1 MTVSTEVNHNEY
13 TGNGVT
19 TTFPY
24 AFRIFQASD
33 LLVTTSDTNGTLRTL
48 TLNTEYTVSGV
59 GSYSG
64 GTVILPAPL
73 SNGWSISIERDLPV
87 VQETDLRNQGRF
99 FAETHENAFDY
110 LTMII
115 QQCFGWLRLAL
126 LKPNILA
133 RYYDALG
140 NRIQNLG
147 DPQLS
152 GDAVNRKFVE
162 SLFID
167 ESASAAALRSQ
178 LASDAGA
185 AMVGTADGRNVQQ
198 QLDQNE
204 SDISG
209 LKTTTTK
216 IQAQHGNNHRYK
228 VLFEIPLRFNAYDTV
243 VATNGYTH
251 LYASGHYIDHTANEL
266 WVFFAASG
274 GDEASWFV
282 VYDLTTLVEKTYFKA
297 GMRWTKAFSVRYSG
311 GSRYL
316 YSRSMSTLWL
326 AKFNV
331 TTLPAPGSSLTEM
344 TAPRNQVKYAFA
356 GIMGDEMLVPYDAPT
371 TNTTPYTNTYNILD
385 ADTWAFKRSI
395 RMDSVGAGNEY
406 GTYPYQ
412 YKNQGTVMTPGGIA
426 MAFGGMT
433 AAGGAS
439 RSDTDLRIVQGVV
452 LKTEEG
458 VTLKSALFDPYMGM
472 AILTASGYPATR
484 FEHEGLFYDQ
494 TTGKLTTI
502 WHYTDDPAG
511 NFLIVEAFSGETDA
525 FDMGGA
531 AIIPRPKMGDI
542 VRLFRSNFSVNYPN
556 NPVTGDA
563 LPDVVDI
570 INMMINQDMGGVEWY
585 TSNFSALTFNGAT
598 LPGSCQVRLF
608 RGTNTTFIMDVIGSG
623 TNQRWL
629 IQISSGSYVYTQ
641 MALFSVRYMFT
652 NTVGMFYGTGSPEG
666 VLAAGV
672 GSTYHRTD
680 GGSGSSFY
688 VKESGSGNTG
698 WGSK

>member
-1 MTVSTEVNHNEY
+1 MSDIIANVVVSMPSQIFTMARQFKAAASGKIYIGLIDTDPKNPANQIQVYLENEDGSHVPVPQPIVINAGGFPVYNGQVSKFVTVQGHSMEVLDSYGARQHY
-13 TGNGVT
+13 
-19 TTFPY
+19 FPN
-24 AFRIFQASD
+24 
-33 LLVTTSDTNGTLRTL
+33 V
-48 TLNTEYTVSGV
+48 
-59 GSYSG
+59 
-64 GTVILPAPL
+64 
-73 SNGWSISIERDLPV
+73 
-87 VQETDLRNQGRF
+87 
-99 FAETHENAFDY
+99 
-110 LTMII
+110 
-115 QQCFGWLRLAL
+115 
-126 LKPNILA
+126 LK
-133 RYYDALG
+133 YDPDQFKG
-140 NRIQNLG
+140 E
-147 DPQLS
+147 LS
-152 GDAVNRKFVE
+152 GTGGAGQ
-162 SLFID
+162 I
-167 ESASAAALRSQ
+167 
-178 LASDAGA
+178 GA
-185 AMVGTADGRNVQQ
+185 ADGKTVQQ
-198 QLDQNE
+198 HLDETE
-204 SDISG
+204 SDIAYLNSV
-209 LKTTTTK
+209 TSI
-216 IQAQHGNNHRYK
+216 IQNQYGNNHRYK
-228 VLFEIPLRFNAYDTV
+228 VLFELPLHFPSYDAV
-243 VATNGYTH
+243 ISAGGYEY
-251 LYASGHYIDHTANEL
+251 LYASGHFIDRVANEL
-266 WVFFAASG
+266 WVFYPATG
-274 GDEASWFV
+274 GDEAAWFV
-282 VYDLTTLVEKTYFKA
+282 VYDLTTLAEKTYFKA
-297 GMRWTKAFSVRYSG
+297 GMRWSKAFSLRYSG

-316 YSRSMSTLWL
+316 FTRSMTTTFL

-331 TTLPAPGSSLTEM
+331 TTLPAAGSTLSEM
-344 TAPRNQVKYAFA
+344 SPPRTSVKWIHA
-356 GIMGDEMLVPYDAPT
+356 GILGNEMLVAYDAPT

-433 AAGGAS
+433 AA
-439 RSDTDLRIVQGVV
+439 SDATRADSDLRIVQGVI

-458 VTLKSALFDPYMGM
+458 VTVTTGLFDPYKGM
-472 AILTASGYPATR
+472 QLLTAAGYSANR

-494 TTGKLTTI
+494 FTQKITTI
-502 WHYTDDPAG
+502 WHYTDSPTG
-511 NFLIVEAFSGETDA
+511 KFLIVEAFSGDNDA
-525 FDMGGA
+525 LDMRSA
-531 AIIPRPKMGDI
+531 AIIPRPKMSDI
-542 VRLFRSNFSVNYPN
+542 VRLFRSNFTVNYPN

-570 INMMINQDMGGVEWY
+570 INMMINQDMGSVEWY

-698 WGSK
+698 WVGK

>member
-1 MTVSTEVNHNEY
+1 MADSITANVVISMPSQLFTMARSFKAAANGKIFIGKIDTDPTNLANQIQVYVENEDGSHVTVSQ
-13 TGNGVT
+13 
-19 TTFPY
+19 P
-24 AFRIFQASD
+24 
-33 LLVTTSDTNGTLRTL
+33 
-48 TLNTEYTVSGV
+48 
-59 GSYSG
+59 
-64 GTVILPAPL
+64 
-73 SNGWSISIERDLPV
+73 ISINAGGYPV
-87 VQETDLRNQGRF
+87 YNGQI
-99 FAETHENAFDY
+99 A
-110 LTMII
+110 
-115 QQCFGWLRLAL
+115 
-126 LKPNILA
+126 
-133 RYYDALG
+133 
-140 NRIQNLG
+140 
-147 DPQLS
+147 
-152 GDAVNRKFVE
+152 KFVTVQGH
-162 SLFID
+162 SMAVLDAFNVQQFYYPNVLKYD
-167 ESASAAALRSQ
+167 PDQFSQ
-178 LASDAGA
+178 MLAGTGGA

-198 QLDQNE
+198 HLDQNE

-216 IQAQHGNNHRYK
+216 IQSQQGNNHRYK
-228 VLFEIPLRFNAYDTV
+228 VLFEMPLRFNAYDTV
-243 VATNGYTH
+243 VAANGYTH

-274 GDEASWFV
+274 GDEAAWFV

-331 TTLPAPGSSLTEM
+331 TTLPSPGSSLTET

-406 GTYPYQ
+406 GAYPYQ
-412 YKNQGTVMTPGGIA
+412 YKNQGTVMTPGGIV

-433 AAGGAS
+433 AA
-439 RSDTDLRIVQGVV
+439 SDTTRADSDLRIVQGVI

-458 VTLKSALFDPYMGM
+458 VTITTGLFDPYKGM
-472 AILTASGYPATR
+472 QLLNAAGYSANR
-484 FEHEGLFYDQ
+484 FEHEGVFYDQ
-494 TTGKLTTI
+494 LTQKITTI
-502 WHYTDDPAG
+502 WHYTDSPTG
-511 NFLIVEAFSGETDA
+511 TFLIVEAFSGNNDA
-525 FDMGGA
+525 LDMRSA

-542 VRLFRSNFSVNYPN
+542 VRLFRSNFAVNYPN

-570 INMMINQDMGGVEWY
+570 INMMISQDMGGVEWY

-666 VLAAGV
+666 VLAAGI

-680 GGSGSSFY
+680 GGGGSSFY

-698 WGSK
+698 WVGK

>member
-1 MTVSTEVNHNEY
+1 MESQFRQPKKVINVEVNKQSIARN
-13 TGNGVT
+13 
-19 TTFPY
+19 F
-24 AFRIFQASD
+24 
-33 LLVTTSDTNGTLRTL
+33 
-48 TLNTEYTVSGV
+48 GV
-59 GSYSG
+59 GDNEVCYAKPG
-64 GTVILPAPL
+64 QPLTGYKVIYDRDTQRAYYLPTGLTDTVV
-73 SNGWSISIERDLPV
+73 SISIAGVLTHSTGTVDLGALAVTREEYVTLPGSFSSGSTINAKNERLEYQGGLYRWDGVLPKVVPAGSTPANSGGISNGAWLPV
-87 VQETDLRNQGRF
+87 GYATLR
-99 FAETHENAFDY
+99 
-110 LTMII
+110 
-115 QQCFGWLRLAL
+115 
-126 LKPNILA
+126 
-133 RYYDALG
+133 G
-140 NRIQNLG
+140 N
-147 DPQLS
+147 
-152 GDAVNRKFVE
+152 
-162 SLFID
+162 
-167 ESASAAALRSQ
+167 
-178 LASDAGA
+178 LASESGAG
-185 AMVGTADGRNVQQ
+185 MVGSNDGKTVQQ
-198 QLDQNE
+198 HLDQNE
-204 SDISG
+204 SDILG

-216 IQAQHGNNHRYK
+216 IQSQHVNNHRYK

-243 VATNGYTH
+243 VAANGYTY

-274 GDEASWFV
+274 GDGASWFV
-282 VYDLTTLVEKTYFKA
+282 VYDLTTLTEKTYFKA
-297 GMRWTKAFSVRYSG
+297 GMRWTKVFSLRYSG

-326 AKFNV
+326 AKFDV
-331 TTLPAPGSSLTEM
+331 TTLPAPGSVLTEI
-344 TAPRNQVKYAFA
+344 ASPRNQVKYAFA

-371 TNTTPYTNTYNILD
+371 TNTTSYTNTYNILD

-433 AAGGAS
+433 ASGDTS

-570 INMMINQDMGGVEWY
+570 IKMMINQDMGGVEWY
-585 TSNFSALTFNGAT
+585 TSNFSALTFNGST
-598 LPGSCQVRLF
+598 LPGSCQVKLF

-629 IQISSGSYVYTQ
+629 IQISGGNYVYTQ
-641 MALFSVRYMFT
+641 MAMFSVRFMFT
-652 NTVGMFYGTGSPEG
+652 STVGMFYGAGSPEG
-666 VLAAGV
+666 ALAAGI

-680 GGSGSSFY
+680 GGGGTSFY

-698 WGSK
+698 WAAK